1 MSSDKDVV
9 LVVDDEPLNLE
20 ILTEHLEEAGYE
32 VAQASDGVQAWALL
46 EETPHRFSAVLLDR
60 MMPNM
65 DGMSVLALM
74 KANADLDILPVI
86 LQTAKAAKNE
96 ILEGLE
102 AGAYYYLTKPFDKA
116 TMLAIVKAAVT
127 DFNNHVGLQLE
138 VSQAVQTMSL
148 LTQGEFA
155 FRTLEEGRLIANYL
169 AKIDPSADRV
179 IIGLSE
185 LLINAVEH
193 GNLGITYQE
202 KTDLLNEGMWEAE
215 VNRRLAFPENS
226 EKTVTLRFESAGNE
240 LTFLIKDQG
249 AGFDWENYLEI
260 SPDRIFDNHGR
271 GIAMARVK
279 SFDYLEYRDG
289 GREILAKIYLNAEER
304 H

>member
-1 MSSDKDVV
+1 MSNSRDVV

-32 VAQASDGVQAWALL
+32 VVQARDGVQAWAQL
-46 EETPHRFSAVLLDR
+46 EKTPHRFSAVLLDR

-65 DGMSVLALM
+65 DGMGVLALM
-74 KANADLDILPVI
+74 KANEELDVLPVI
-86 LQTAKAAKNE
+86 LQTAKAAKSE
-96 ILEGLE
+96 VLEGLE

-116 TMLAIVKAAVT
+116 TMLAIVKTAIT
-127 DFNNHVGLQLE
+127 DFNNHAGLQLE

-148 LTQGEFA
+148 LTQGEFS
-155 FRTLEEGRLIANYL
+155 FQTLEEGRLIANYL
-169 AKIDPSADRV
+169 AKIDPAADKV
-179 IIGLSE
+179 VIGLSE

-202 KTDLLNEGMWEAE
+202 KTDLINEGMWESE
-215 VNRRLAFPENS
+215 VNRRLALPENA
-226 EKTVTLRFESAGNE
+226 EKTVTLRFESVDNE

-249 AGFDWENYLEI
+249 AGFDWKSYLEI

-279 SFDYLEYRDG
+279 SFDLLEYRDG
-289 GREILAKIYLNAEER
+289 GREVFTKLCLNTDK
-304 H
+304 